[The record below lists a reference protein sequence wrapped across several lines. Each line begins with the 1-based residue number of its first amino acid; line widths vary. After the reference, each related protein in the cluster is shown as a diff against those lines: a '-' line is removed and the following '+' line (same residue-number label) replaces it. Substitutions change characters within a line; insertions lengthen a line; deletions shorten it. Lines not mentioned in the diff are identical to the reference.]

1 MFHPSKI
8 ISHDYWIV
16 GGNMQRKILGKII
29 LIVIGILF
37 IVVTIFFVMSHKKEM
52 IIEKANKAGLN
63 VEFSGPKIFFIKEG
77 PVTYCYDLEIS
88 GVKFNKYDISV
99 EESGV
104 KVKEGELI
112 VSIKRKNKDGSQIKG
127 RFHDTRIVIDDEGN
141 EEILYSSMSFRCNS
155 NFDRSSLVLSG
166 VLDAAQKAIEAY
178 ENVTGYVPIE
188 ELKQYYKRAMDI
200 CNQLNG

>member
-1 MFHPSKI
+1 MVQSK
-8 ISHDYWIV
+8 
-16 GGNMQRKILGKII
+16 KIKVPLIFKIC
-29 LIVIGILF
+29 ILF
-37 IVVTIFFVMSHKKEM
+37 IVGIVILFLIRHTKKEM
-52 IIEKANKAGLN
+52 VLEKAREHGYSI
-63 VEFSGPKIFFIKEG
+63 EFSDSTMFYINEG
-77 PVTYCYDLEIS
+77 AVTYYYSLDMS
-88 GVKFNKYDISV
+88 GINFIKYDIKI
-99 EESGV
+99 EEPGV

-166 VLDAAQKAIEAY
+166 VLDAEQKAIEAY

-188 ELKQYYKRAMDI
+188 ELKQYYNHALTI
-200 CNQLNG
+200 CDQLNG

>member
-1 MFHPSKI
+1 MFHPGKI
-8 ISHDYWIV
+8 ISHNYWIV

-88 GVKFNKYDISV
+88 GVKFIKYDISV

-104 KVKEGELI
+104 KVKEGNLI
-112 VSIKRKNKDGSQIKG
+112 VSIKRHKHENEIQGSYDDSRKVITDDGTEKAL
-127 RFHDTRIVIDDEGN
+127 F
-141 EEILYSSMSFRCNS
+141 SSMFFVCNA
-155 NFDRSSLVLSG
+155 NFDRVSLVTKG
-166 VLDAAQKAIEAY
+166 WIDAEQKAIEAY
-178 ENVTGYVPIE
+178 ESVTGYVPIE

-200 CNQLNG
+200 CDQLNG

>member
-1 MFHPSKI
+1 
-8 ISHDYWIV
+8 
-16 GGNMQRKILGKII
+16 MQRKILGKII

-104 KVKEGELI
+104 KVKEGNLI
-112 VSIKRKNKDGSQIKG
+112 VSIKRNKHENEIQGSYDDSRKVITDDGTEKAL
-127 RFHDTRIVIDDEGN
+127 F
-141 EEILYSSMSFRCNS
+141 SSMFFVCND
-155 NFDRSSLVLSG
+155 NFDRASLVTKG
-166 VLDAAQKAIEAY
+166 WIDAEQKAIDAY
-178 ENVTGYVPIE
+178 EIVTGYVPIE

-200 CNQLNG
+200 CDQLNG